1 MTTAVAEKRRL
12 DAQALDILFREARTF
27 NSWQSR
33 PVDPAILRELY
44 ELVKFG
50 PTAANSTPARF
61 VFLTT
66 DKSKARLVP
75 LMNEGNR
82 AKTEQA
88 PVVALV
94 AYDLKFYEKMDKLM
108 PFRDMK
114 TPFAAN
120 PAGAE
125 RNALQ
130 SGTLQGG
137 YFIVAARSL
146 GLDCGPMGGFDA
158 DRINEEFFAGTSLKI
173 NFVCSLGYGNSGKLL
188 PRLPRLDF
196 EEAVT
201 IL

>member
-1 MTTAVAEKRRL
+1 MNTAVAEERKL

-33 PVDPAILRELY
+33 PVDPGILRELY
-44 ELVKFG
+44 DLVKFG

-66 DKSKARLVP
+66 EASKERLVP

-82 AKTEQA
+82 EKTRQA

-114 TPFAAN
+114 TPFAEN

-125 RNALQ
+125 RNARQ

-158 DRINEEFFAGTSLKI
+158 DRINDEFFAGTDVKI
-173 NFVCSLGYGNSGKLL
+173 NFVCSLGYGNREQLF